1 MSFQGPHLEGGV
13 GRGWPQALG
22 RCSGRQDSGTNRH
35 HLWVVWERAKFMYHL
50 VYEGPLHSSLS
61 DWPCVRGVCLLE
73 VSDMRG
79 SFAQ

>member
-50 VYEGPLHSSLS
+50 VYEGPLH
-61 DWPCVRGVCLLE
+61 
-73 VSDMRG
+73 
-79 SFAQ
+79 